1 MRRSWCAGVACASV
15 TALLLAGCTS
25 SSKKNGQTPATGTST
40 AISAADSGDNATLD
54 PKSLVPQMF
63 AAVKAAS
70 SFHVVGSGKDND
82 GTPFELDVHF
92 GGGGGSGHF
101 SEGATRFDLAGHA
114 GDIYVKTS
122 AAAWKAT
129 IGNKPGVDG
138 LASTLAA
145 HWVKVPSAN
154 ANFAQL
160 AQYVDKDAFVTSF
173 SQSAATGSGPFEKSG
188 TGAVEGTAAVVFTD
202 TKDQSKIYVA
212 AHGAPL
218 LLKVEGAPSDG
229 GGGLAL
235 SEYNKPFAP
244 NLPSADQVIDYA
256 TVVR

>member
-1 MRRSWCAGVACASV
+1 MRRSWCAGVVCASI
-15 TALLLAGCTS
+15 TALLLAGCSS
-25 SSKKNGQTPATGTST
+25 SSKKDVKT
-40 AISAADSGDNATLD
+40 SAAIGSPVASGDNATLD

-63 AAVKAAS
+63 AAVKAAD
-70 SFHVVGSGKDND
+70 SFHVVGSGKDDD

-92 GGGGGSGHF
+92 GDGGGSGHF

-129 IGNKPGVDG
+129 IGNKPGVER
-138 LASTLAA
+138 LAATLAA

-154 ANFAQL
+154 ANFAEL
-160 AQYVDKDAFVTSF
+160 GQYVDKDAFVTSF
-173 SQSAATGSGPFEKSG
+173 SQSAANGSGPFEKSG
-188 TGAVEGTAAVVFTD
+188 TSAVNGTAAVVFTD
-202 TKDQSKIYVA
+202 TKDQSKIFVA

-218 LLKVEGAPSDG
+218 LLKVEAAPSDG

-235 SEYNKPFAP
+235 TEYNKPFAP
-244 NLPSADQVIDYA
+244 HLPPAAEVIDYA
-256 TVVR
+256 TVVK